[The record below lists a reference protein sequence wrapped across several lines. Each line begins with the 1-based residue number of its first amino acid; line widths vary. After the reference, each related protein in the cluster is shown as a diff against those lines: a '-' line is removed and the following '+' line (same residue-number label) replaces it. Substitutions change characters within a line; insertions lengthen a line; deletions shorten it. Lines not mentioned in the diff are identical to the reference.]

1 MINTRIQVK
10 TLQGGKKRYYVAAA
24 NKEVYLTDKEAGII
38 SCLVSGL
45 RPKEIAWE
53 LTTSL
58 NTINTHLANIK
69 IKLGCVSI
77 FQLGL
82 VLGNIIANGD
92 NVFIDNVKNINN
104 ANHDSNHSTSN
115 TLDNTKATM

>member
-1 MINTRIQVK
+1 MRTIKIQVK
-10 TLQGGKKRYYVAAA
+10 NFYGKKRYCVAAA

-38 SCLVSGL
+38 ACLVDGL

-58 NTINTHLANIK
+58 NTVNTHLANIK
-69 IKLGCVSI
+69 IKLGCMSI

-82 VLGNIIANGD
+82 VLGNVITTD
-92 NVFIDNVKNINN
+92 NSIF
-104 ANHDSNHSTSN
+104 SNRMALKTSN
-115 TLDNTKATM
+115 NI

>member
-1 MINTRIQVK
+1 MRTIKIQVK
-10 TLQGGKKRYYVAAA
+10 DSLGKKRYYVSGA

-38 SCLVSGL
+38 TCLISGL

-69 IKLGCVSI
+69 IKLGCISI
-77 FQLGL
+77 FQLGM
-82 VLGNIIANGD
+82 VLGSLIATEENIFPDQKVI
-92 NVFIDNVKNINN
+92 KTRNIV
-104 ANHDSNHSTSN
+104 
-115 TLDNTKATM
+115 

>member
-1 MINTRIQVK
+1 MANPKIEIK
-10 TLQGGKKRYYVAAA
+10 TLHGKKRYCVAAS

-38 SCLVSGL
+38 SCLVDGL

-58 NTINTHLANIK
+58 NTVNTHLANIK

-82 VLGNIIANGD
+82 VLGNIIATD
-92 NVFIDNVKNINN
+92 NNMFVNKLSVNP
-104 ANHDSNHSTSN
+104 SN
-115 TLDNTKATM
+115 KV

>member
-1 MINTRIQVK
+1 MQNTKIQVK
-10 TLQGGKKRYYVAAA
+10 TFHGKKRYCVAAA

-38 SCLVSGL
+38 SCLVEGL

-58 NTINTHLANIK
+58 NTVNTHLANIK
-69 IKLGCVSI
+69 IKLGCISI

-82 VLGNIIANGD
+82 VLGNVIATDD
-92 NVFIDNVKNINN
+92 NIF
-104 ANHDSNHSTSN
+104 SNKLSVSTSN
-115 TLDNTKATM
+115 KI

>member
-1 MINTRIQVK
+1 LNIKIIIKTKEFIMVNTKIQVK
-10 TLQGGKKRYYVAAA
+10 IFQGKKRYCVAAA

-38 SCLVSGL
+38 SCLVEGL

-58 NTINTHLANIK
+58 NTVNTHLANIK

-82 VLGNIIANGD
+82 VLGNIIATDGSIFLNKSSVSSSD
-92 NVFIDNVKNINN
+92 VSNKN
-104 ANHDSNHSTSN
+104 
-115 TLDNTKATM
+115 

>member
-1 MINTRIQVK
+1 MINTKIHVK
-10 TLQGGKKRYYVAAA
+10 TLHGGKKRYYVAAA
-24 NKEVYLTDKEAGII
+24 NKQVYLTDKEAGII
-38 SCLVSGL
+38 ACLINGL

-58 NTINTHLANIK
+58 NTVNTHLANIK

-92 NVFIDNVKNINN
+92 NIFLDHNTTHSSHSNN
-104 ANHDSNHSTSN
+104 NE
-115 TLDNTKATM
+115 

>member
-1 MINTRIQVK
+1 MINTKIQVK
-10 TLQGGKKRYYVAAA
+10 TLHGGKKRYYVAAS

-82 VLGNIIANGD
+82 VLGNIIANED
-92 NVFIDNVKNINN
+92 NIFINSVKNINTN
-104 ANHDSNHSTSN
+104 NSSNHSIN
-115 TLDNTKATM
+115 NTKATT